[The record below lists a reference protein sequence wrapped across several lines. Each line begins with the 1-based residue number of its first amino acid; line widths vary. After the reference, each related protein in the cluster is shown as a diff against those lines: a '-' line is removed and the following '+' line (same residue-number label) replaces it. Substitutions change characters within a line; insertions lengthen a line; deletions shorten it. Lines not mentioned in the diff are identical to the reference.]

1 VTEHLITISVIGLVA
16 GFIFSMPIAGPISI
30 LVTSNALKGKL
41 RYCNLLAIGSS
52 LADFIYVLLGV
63 YGITHFFTEYKGLIP
78 YILGAG
84 SVFVFY
90 IGIKIIRTKLDTE
103 HIEEEA
109 HLVEQQD
116 KKHKGAFYTGFMIN
130 LLNPTLFFGWLVSSF
145 VILSFAASLGF
156 DTGGLNESIDKDLTQ
171 IEKADSSLK
180 SRPEMPSYIQF
191 DTLQVFKRENR
202 ERVKPEQLPQNFHLL
217 VSTFYSAF
225 LSAGSML
232 WFILLAVILSRFRKR
247 IDIRILN
254 WVIRILGIVMCFS
267 GLFFAWSAVKML
279 L

>member
-1 VTEHLITISVIGLVA
+1 MTEHLITISVIGLVA